1 MRVSPAETG
10 LARHRALVRR
20 GSSALPFVEVEG
32 TAVHAEAHPAGLPG
46 TVREDV
52 AEVAVASGAS
62 HFRAC
67 HAVRAIFD
75 RLYGAG
81 ECLRET
87 RPSGTRFELGVAGEE
102 RIAAAGAAVRTVVLD
117 IEVRP
122 AERPLGAVL
131 AKHRV
136 LLRRE
141 SLPPLF
147 VGLGDILNLG
157 HGGLQSAM
165 RTASRQELT
174 IVSGRAR
181 CNRDRESYPPSQGK
195 KECPGAAR
203 RQRPGHAPT

>member
-1 MRVSPAETG
+1 MRASPAETD

-20 GSSALPFVEVEG
+20 GSSALPFLKIERA
-32 TAVHAEAHPAGLPG
+32 AVHAEAHPAGFTG
-46 TVREDV
+46 TVWKDV
-52 AEVAVASGAS
+52 TEVAVAAGTP

-67 HAVRAIFD
+67 HAVGAILD

-87 RPSGTRFELGVAGEE
+87 RPSGAGFELGVAGEE
-102 RIAAAGAAVRTVVLD
+102 RIAAAGAAVRAVVLD

-122 AERPLGAVL
+122 AKRPLGAVL

-147 VGLGDILNLG
+147 VGQI
-157 HGGLQSAM
+157 
-165 RTASRQELT
+165 
-174 IVSGRAR
+174 GRA
-181 CNRDRESYPPSQGK
+181 
-195 KECPGAAR
+195 
-203 RQRPGHAPT
+203 H